1 MDRLNLTEEDIKELQ
16 KIGAT
21 DEQIGMLVNEGFS
34 NEQFEALGSEM
45 KSRLNEIVGR
55 NAERTAAGEKVDN
68 FKGNVS
74 NSLQLA
80 NTINSIRNASKQKR
94 EGRDLYNE
102 GKNFT
107 PTVDFQRSPMQ
118 DQLGSEAMNNRNQG
132 LTEQQKNNYNAEAQL
147 AQENYENAARLMSN
161 NSGRGQNAL
170 QMAMIN
176 RLRANKGMVDQDTI
190 ARGNNQQL
198 ARMAANEDQKFLDMQ
213 NRFNMDVGMNKLGMA
228 NWQQRQGKSMQDNAN
243 TDMSNQLASGV
254 YKGTNIAGDIYQG
267 IQNRRVDNALA
278 PTTPVNKT
286 FIEKEVDEDIE
297 GYGIPMYNMGVNP
310 YETYS

>member
-1 MDRLNLTEEDIKELQ
+1 
-16 KIGAT
+16 
-21 DEQIGMLVNEGFS
+21 
-34 NEQFEALGSEM
+34 
-45 KSRLNEIVGR
+45 
-55 NAERTAAGEKVDN
+55 
-68 FKGNVS
+68 
-74 NSLQLA
+74 
-80 NTINSIRNASKQKR
+80 
-94 EGRDLYNE
+94 
-102 GKNFT
+102 
-107 PTVDFQRSPMQ
+107 MQ

-213 NRFNMDVGMNKLGMA
+213 NRFNMGVGMNKLGMA